1 MPEFQINTEYQSA
14 QRFPAWIA
22 LTVFSAICVAATE
35 SQLPSPATAAHKWV
49 LAVCCISLIF
59 GFFSSLLYLTAR
71 HLFAATPFETGVT
84 ALLLAFWGTGLPVI
98 MNPNY
103 GIAVDAAA
111 VQNANLYFSSWAALA
126 ALVFI
131 TASLATD
138 VTGVSVKDVA
148 PGSVFRWFALAA
160 TSVIVMA
167 SSSRYYTARDCS
179 NQYLTHSEN
188 CRRTKFAISMGAISF
203 VTSLVAAYLIQNG
216 LGRTIEFGITIV
228 LLVLWCFGVG
238 FITFGQSPGAE
249 IGNLYFST
257 SISFVLVVVLFAD
270 AFRAFVGSPAE
281 SEGGEGRESE
291 DHNGEQTSATSPEV
305 PAEEDI

>member
-1 MPEFQINTEYQSA
+1 
-14 QRFPAWIA
+14 
-22 LTVFSAICVAATE
+22 
-35 SQLPSPATAAHKWV
+35 
-49 LAVCCISLIF
+49 
-59 GFFSSLLYLTAR
+59 
-71 HLFAATPFETGVT
+71 
-84 ALLLAFWGTGLPVI
+84 
-98 MNPNY
+98 MNPNN

-138 VTGVSVKDVA
+138 VTGVSVRDVA

-160 TSVIVMA
+160 TSVIVLA
-167 SSSRYYTARDCS
+167 SSARYYTARDCS
-179 NQYLTHSEN
+179 NIYLTHKEN

-203 VTSLVAAYLIQNG
+203 VASLVAAYFIQNG
-216 LGRTIEFGITIV
+216 LGRTIEFGFAIV

-257 SISFVLVVVLFAD
+257 WISFVLVVVLFAD
-270 AFRAFVGSPAE
+270 AFRAFVGAPAE
-281 SEGGEGRESE
+281 SEEGEGRESG
-291 DHNGEQTSATSPEV
+291 DHNGDPSSPTSPEV